1 MENGWVGEVKSC
13 GWGDGMRGGAAC
25 MFVAARRCRTFHL
38 TSLPQTYTP
47 PLPSSHPWFSQ
58 AEHRN
63 NFLRSGGKKM
73 KRNKKELKLEILKG
87 NR

>member
-1 MENGWVGEVKSC
+1 MWL
-13 GWGDGMRGGAAC
+13 GDGMRGG
-25 MFVAARRCRTFHL
+25 
-38 TSLPQTYTP
+38 
-47 PLPSSHPWFSQ
+47 

-87 NR
+87 SR